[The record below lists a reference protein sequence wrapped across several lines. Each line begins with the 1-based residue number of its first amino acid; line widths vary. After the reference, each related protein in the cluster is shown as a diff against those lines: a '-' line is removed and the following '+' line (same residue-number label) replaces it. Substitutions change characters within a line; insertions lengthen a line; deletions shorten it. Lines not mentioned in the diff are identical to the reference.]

1 MNKIFEVPLYA
12 YARSPD
18 QDASSPV
25 RHKVIVIGAGP
36 IGLAA
41 AIDLAQQGIEV
52 VVLDRR

>member
-41 AIDLAQQGIEV
+41 AIDLAAG
-52 VVLDRR
+52 DRGRGAGR